1 MGLGGYPGE
10 TDAHAGRRRIVIG
23 YIVIGFFP
31 RMLASTDTLTSGQTW
46 IAVGDFLAGA
56 LPLVALVVLARWP
69 HTYVAVVNFLLAMI
83 LVENIVPT
91 VLYGGLVEAG
101 PYMSWGLLA
110 IVGAL
115 IALGRRAAYVW
126 FAVYFVALFG
136 TVALTESIEPVYEH
150 EVSAVD
156 MALHMIGLTTFVLL
170 AMAYFVRQRDRFQ
183 HESDDLLRNIL
194 PDDVA
199 ARLKS
204 GAGLIADDYEGV
216 SVLFADVVD
225 FTPMSAGMEPA
236 ELVALLNSIFSTFDS
251 FVEELGLE
259 KIKTV
264 GDEYMVAS
272 GLPRP
277 RPDHATAIAELS
289 LRIRDHV
296 ATHDFEGRR
305 ISLRIGINSGP
316 VVAGIVGTHK
326 FAYDLWGDAVN
337 VASRME
343 SEGIPGAIQ
352 VTDATYQLIRDDFV
366 CEPRGS
372 VQVKGRGE
380 METYVV
386 VSRVAPVSTGGQAHS
401 GDHLRGGGQPPVQ
414 HPRDPRDQG
423 LRRAASVREDRGRRD
438 LA

>member
-1 MGLGGYPGE
+1 MGLGSYPGE
-10 TDAHAGRRRIVIG
+10 TDAQAGRRRIVVG

-31 RMLASTDTLTSGQTW
+31 RMLAGTESLTAGLTW
-46 IAVGDFLAGA
+46 IAVGDFMAGL
-56 LPLVALVVLARWP
+56 LPVVALAVLARWP
-69 HTYVAVVNFLLAMI
+69 HTYVVVVNFLLAMI
-83 LVENIVPT
+83 LVENIIPT
-91 VLYGGLVEAG
+91 VLYGGLVDSG
-101 PYMSWGLLA
+101 LYMAWGLLA
-110 IVGAL
+110 VVAAL
-115 IALGRRAAYVW
+115 IALGRRAAFGW
-126 FAVYFVALFG
+126 FVVYFVALFG
-136 TVALTESIEPVYEH
+136 TVALTESIQPFYENQ
-150 EVSAVD
+150 VSATD
-156 MALHMIGLTTFVLL
+156 MALDMFGLTFFVFL
-170 AMAYFVRQRDRFQ
+170 AMAYFVGQRDRLQ
-183 HESDDLLRNIL
+183 QESDDLLHNIL

-199 ARLKS
+199 TRLKS
-204 GAGLIADDYEGV
+204 SHDLIADHYDGA

-225 FTPMSAGMEPA
+225 FTPMSADMEPA
-236 ELVALLNSIFSTFDS
+236 DLVALLNSIFSAFDG

-272 GLPRP
+272 GVPRP

-296 ATHDFEGRR
+296 ATHDFESQR

-352 VTDATYQLIRDDFV
+352 VTDATYQLIRNDFV

-372 VQVKGRGE
+372 VDVKGRGA
-380 METYVV
+380 MDTYLV
-386 VSRVAPVSTGGQAHS
+386 VSRVGPGFS
-401 GDHLRGGGQPPVQ
+401 G
-414 HPRDPRDQG
+414 
-423 LRRAASVREDRGRRD
+423 
-438 LA
+438 